1 MFLRLT
7 ALSAVTVLSLSACGD
22 GDEEATAEAADTAST
37 VPAETDDDI
46 TGKTADGKREGLPPA
61 ETVVEAEGLTYTI
74 PAGWEEVNVVP
85 GPMEIDTEPVL
96 HGLRDAE
103 RDIIAYTSVTRAEKS
118 SPDGPVS
125 TAADTAA
132 FLPAFFDERF
142 IGLEFRGSEP
152 YEVPG
157 SVEAARSDLR
167 YSQAHYGTTLV
178 VDTGED
184 DFVLLHAVIWDFDD
198 PSEDEVSADDLEVI
212 LASVTVE

>member
-1 MFLRLT
+1 M
-7 ALSAVTVLSLSACGD
+7 ALCAVTVLSLSACGD
-22 GDEEATAEAADTAST
+22 GGEEAADTASNG
-37 VPAETDDDI
+37 PADKDDI
-46 TGKTADGKREGLPPA
+46 TEAIQGEKQEGPSPA
-61 ETVVEAEGLTYTI
+61 EETVVEAEGLTYTI

-103 RDIIAYTSVTRAEKS
+103 RNIIAYTSVTRAEKS

-125 TAADTAA
+125 TAADTAE
-132 FLPAFFDERF
+132 FLPAFFHESF
-142 IGLEFRGSEP
+142 IGLEFHGSEP

-184 DFVLLHAVIWDFDD
+184 DFVMLHAVIWDFDD
-198 PSEDEVSADDLEVI
+198 PSEDEVSADDLEAI
-212 LASVTVE
+212 LVSVTVG